1 MNHFYVTLPSN
12 DGSIKYY
19 RQNTNHSWKN
29 RLLHRI
35 NLEGDWEVGLAS
47 ISLPCE
53 SLLQDYLQTL
63 TADDVLL
70 RTVRKVYNTLGWSYD
85 TKITTVCYKDVQ
97 DKRLV
102 TVHDLLEALFD
113 MERDYFVI
121 ALDNTFYIKSHQ

>member
-19 RQNTNHSWKN
+19 RQNKNHSQTN

-70 RTVRKVYNTLGWSYD
+70 QTVRKVYNTLS
-85 TKITTVCYKDVQ
+85 
-97 DKRLV
+97 
-102 TVHDLLEALFD
+102 
-113 MERDYFVI
+113 
-121 ALDNTFYIKSHQ
+121 